1 MPKITLGSSLNNP
14 RYTPDSPAMP
24 SSIPTNTSQMD
35 YYGSRS
41 QAMATGYYDTL
52 STTPAGQAAMP
63 VASYEQYAVAPPLAI
78 QTSTGGY
85 TNALPT
91 QHRASSG
98 AWSAEDDQALIRARA
113 QGLNWGAIMSNHFPT
128 KTANACRKRHE
139 RLMERKGADDWDAIK
154 LERMAREYMNLRKQ
168 IWAPLAQATG
178 EKWNVVEQ
186 KCMSNGIKNLQ
197 SAARHAARRER
208 VDGAHGMYDDD
219 SGVSGIGMTPID
231 EHDLPFSSPSSA
243 GSGPGSTGSSA
254 YGSASHSGNGYAAAH
269 GGYYTGHQQHQP
281 SHHHQQHH
289 HHHHHGYSN
298 SVSSTGT
305 AGYGNAASGSVGSH
319 SPSPYLGHG
328 SRLPSV
334 DMGINNLIS
343 RGGRH

>member
-1 MPKITLGSSLNNP
+1 MPKVTLGSSLNHS
-14 RYTPDSPAMP
+14 RYTSDPLEMP

-41 QAMATGYYDTL
+41 QAMATGYYETL
-52 STTPAGQAAMP
+52 STAPAGQAAMP

-78 QTSTGGY
+78 QTSTSGY

-154 LERMAREYMNLRKQ
+154 LERVAKEYMNLRKQ

-186 KCMSNGIKNLQ
+186 KVRTKQPPPCFSP
-197 SAARHAARRER
+197 
-208 VDGAHGMYDDD
+208 AH
-219 SGVSGIGMTPID
+219 VLTLAITP
-231 EHDLPFSSPSSA
+231 A
-243 GSGPGSTGSSA
+243 
-254 YGSASHSGNGYAAAH
+254 
-269 GGYYTGHQQHQP
+269 
-281 SHHHQQHH
+281 
-289 HHHHHGYSN
+289 
-298 SVSSTGT
+298 
-305 AGYGNAASGSVGSH
+305 
-319 SPSPYLGHG
+319 
-328 SRLPSV
+328 
-334 DMGINNLIS
+334 
-343 RGGRH
+343 